1 MMVATACG
9 VILIKTIKSS
19 DLDTTEQHKVGDMD
33 RTSLEVKEKISEAV
47 TLSDDQDDDTTHTEE
62 YVDSPNPLTDD
73 DIRRLPDELRY
84 DADTGEPLY
93 PEIDGPEIRLS
104 QEEINEMNES
114 NEGDFSGPEITL
126 SQVEIDEMNKNAAY

>member
-19 DLDTTEQHKVGDMD
+19 DLDTTEQYKVGDMD
-33 RTSLEVKEKISEAV
+33 RTSLEVKEKIPEAV

-73 DIRRLPDELRY
+73 DIRRLPDEL
-84 DADTGEPLY
+84 L
-93 PEIDGPEIRLS
+93 
-104 QEEINEMNES
+104 
-114 NEGDFSGPEITL
+114 
-126 SQVEIDEMNKNAAY
+126 

>member
-19 DLDTTEQHKVGDMD
+19 DLDTTEQYKVGDMD
-33 RTSLEVKEKISEAV
+33 RTSLEVKEKIPEAV